1 MKYLNPIFYDIIF
14 VWIRRGENMEENLI
28 KRSKEGDKDAFAK
41 LIELYERK
49 LFVIAKS
56 RLDQDEDIKDG
67 KKKNKKT
74 YNLF

>member
-1 MKYLNPIFYDIIF
+1 
-14 VWIRRGENMEENLI
+14 MEENLI

-56 RLDQDEDIKDG
+56 RLDQDEDISR
-67 KKKNKKT
+67 
-74 YNLF
+74 F